1 MNIYKFRVIL
11 DTDEDVFRDIEIGT
25 ESTFEELH
33 EAIMHAFDFS
43 GDEMASFY
51 MSDEEWEKGQEITL
65 LEMGMDAGLPFD
77 GEDPDVVLVMKQVSL
92 KDMIKLP
99 SEKILYVFDFMRM
112 WCFYIELMA
121 HKKAA
126 PSTLYPRVAHVY
138 GDAPAQDSKEADLF
152 DDLDLDGGDKK
163 KEKYLTGDPE
173 IDDYLNDDDDDDY
186 EDSGFENLDDLDDS
200 YY

>member
-11 DTDEDVFRDIEIGT
+11 DTNEDVFRDIEIGT
-25 ESTFEELH
+25 ESTFEEFH
-33 EAIMHAFDFS
+33 EAILHAFDFK
-43 GDEMASFY
+43 GEEMASFY
-51 MSDEEWEKGQEITL
+51 MSDEDWEKGQEITL
-65 LEMGMDAGLPFD
+65 LEMGADMGIKMDDQESIAF
-77 GEDPDVVLVMKQVSL
+77 VMKEVKL
-92 KDMIKLP
+92 KDLVKLP

-112 WCFYIELMA
+112 WCFYIELMS

-126 PSTLYPRVAHVY
+126 PSTLYPRVGLVY

-152 DDLDLDGGDKK
+152 DFEPAGGKGK
-163 KEKYLTGDPE
+163 KEKYKTGDPE
-173 IDDYLNDDDDDDY
+173 IDAYLDDDDDDDDDY